1 MVRHGTHGRS
11 TAARPPHPLT
21 HKKTRLPRTPTCS
34 PRPHPFPEKPPR
46 LCPAPKNCR
55 RRTFVAPQNP
65 RRRAAPARGPRTVV
79 YLHRPNRNA
88 PQQARPLLVGRVRR
102 RPGAEGTGWRHCRPR
117 RRAAP
122 ARGPRTVACHHR
134 PTETHRSL
142 SAPCSWGRQ
151 ASPRSQRHWLAA
163 PPPHPS
169 PQKPQQAAG
178 PCSWA
183 CRRLPTPPP
192 QPKRTAAGPPPARGA
207 GQASPRSRR
216 HWPAALPPTAG
227 LTREGR
233 SRYNRD
239 SRMMWEVLPHVCS
252 GRPGQSGP

>member
-21 HKKTRLPRTPTCS
+21 HKKPAYRAPTCP
-34 PRPHPFPEKPPR
+34 PRPHPFPEKPPC

-88 PQQARPLLVGRVRR
+88 PQQARPLLVGRVCVAPEPKALAGGTAAHAGA
-102 RPGAEGTGWRHCRPR
+102 RPLLVG
-117 RRAAP
+117 RAPSLATTAP
-122 ARGPRTVACHHR
+122 S
-134 PTETHRSL
+134 ETHRSL
-142 SAPCSWGRQ
+142 PAPCSWGRQ
-151 ASPRSQRHWLAA
+151 ASPRSRRHWLAA

-169 PQKPQQAAG
+169 PKNRRRRQA
-178 PCSWA
+178 
-183 CRRLPTPPP
+183 
-192 QPKRTAAGPPPARGA
+192 PARGPVAVSPLLCPNRNAPQPACPLRVGQTGVTPEPKALAA
-207 GQASPRSRR
+207 G
-216 HWPAALPPTAG
+216 TAG

>member
-55 RRTFVAPQNP
+55 RRTFVAPPKPTQ
-65 RRRAAPARGPRTVV
+65 ARGPCSWPRTVCPH
-79 YLHRPNRNA
+79 HRPNRNA
-88 PQQARPLLVGRVRR
+88 PQPVCPLLVGQTGVA
-102 RPGAEGTGWRHCRPR
+102 PEPTALAGGTAAPSVTQKPPQRQ
-117 RRAAP
+117 AP
-122 ARGPRTVACHHR
+122 ARGPVAVSPLLCPKR
-134 PTETHRSL
+134 NAPQPVCPLLVGQTGVAPEPT
-142 SAPCSWGRQ
+142 A
-151 ASPRSQRHWLAA
+151 LAA
-163 PPPHPS
+163 
-169 PQKPQQAAG
+169 G
-178 PCSWA
+178 
-183 CRRLPTPPP
+183 
-192 QPKRTAAGPPPARGA
+192 
-207 GQASPRSRR
+207 
-216 HWPAALPPTAG
+216 TAG

-233 SRYNRD
+233 SGYNRD